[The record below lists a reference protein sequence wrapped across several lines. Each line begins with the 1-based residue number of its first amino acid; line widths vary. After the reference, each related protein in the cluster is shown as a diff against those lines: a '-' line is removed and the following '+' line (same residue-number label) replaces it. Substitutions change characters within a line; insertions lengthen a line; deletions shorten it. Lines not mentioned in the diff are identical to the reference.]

1 MGLGGGRGELDLGV
15 HVPAPLPGGGLGSG
29 GGCKLV
35 RCPRCAGPSGA
46 CPLLAGRVAIK
57 SGATGVGHWVQPGH
71 SEVHPSAWV
80 TLCGWHFG
88 VAPHAPCCAC
98 EASCK
103 KCAQAVVSL
112 AVLCASALFATWID
126 SSNCEPL

>member
-1 MGLGGGRGELDLGV
+1 MG
-15 HVPAPLPGGGLGSG
+15 PG

-35 RCPRCAGPSGA
+35 RCPRCAGPPGA

-103 KCAQAVVSL
+103 KCAQA
-112 AVLCASALFATWID
+112 AV
-126 SSNCEPL
+126 PLV